1 LRTPQKLDCVACTM
15 HQCSV
20 FSFPI
25 SQGNAEAL
33 DSTSANKYCNW
44 IVYVEIIASQ
54 RWDFFETQCSY
65 IIPLTI
71 RELDVESDVISFPN
85 SNNSSFSI
93 YVIA

>member
-1 LRTPQKLDCVACTM
+1 MLHAQCT
-15 HQCSV
+15 SAP
-20 FSFPI
+20 FSGFPI

-71 RELDVESDVISFPN
+71 RELDVDSDVISFPN